1 MFHIKI
7 CGVQEIADIE
17 AVFESGA
24 DAVGLNFYPP
34 SCRYMDPEQASTRRL
49 ASKAGE
55 LGLTRIGVFVNSP
68 VEVMLRASERL
79 ELEAV
84 QLHGDEQSGIVSS
97 LHEKGIKKLIRAI
110 KLPVGPLTIQAIENR
125 VNPWG
130 SLGAHL
136 LLDAD
141 GGKSHGGTG
150 KTLDWDTI
158 RQWSDQHRDV
168 HWTLAG
174 GLNPVNVAA
183 AIMTSGAGSVD
194 TASGVEADRGTK
206 SGTLIS
212 QFSENALAS
221 LRLS

>member
-24 DAVGLNFYPP
+24 DAIGLNFYPP
-34 SCRYMDPEQASTRRL
+34 SCRYLDPEQTSVHRL

-55 LGLTRIGVFVNSP
+55 LGLTRIGVFVNST

-84 QLHGDEQSGIVSS
+84 QLHGDEQIGIVSR
-97 LHEKGIKKLIRAI
+97 LHDKGITNLIRAI
-110 KLPVGPLTIQAIENR
+110 KLPVGPLTIDAIENR
-125 VNPWG
+125 VNSWR

-158 RQWSDQHRDV
+158 RKWSEQSGNV
-168 HWTLAG
+168 SWTLAG
-174 GLNPVNVAA
+174 GLNPGNVAS
-183 AIMTSGAGSVD
+183 AIAKSGAGSVD

-221 LRLS
+221 LQLS

>member
-7 CGVQEIADIE
+7 CGVQEVADIE
-17 AVFESGA
+17 AVFASGA
-24 DAVGLNFYPP
+24 DAIGLNFYPP
-34 SCRYMDPEQASTRRL
+34 SCRYIDPEQILAQRL

-55 LGLTRIGVFVNSP
+55 LGLTRIGVFVNCP

-84 QLHGDEQSGIVSS
+84 QLHGDEQSSIVSS
-97 LHEKGIKKLIRAI
+97 LHDNGITKLIRAI
-110 KLPVGPLTIQAIENR
+110 KLPVGPLTIEAIENR
-125 VNPWG
+125 VNPWN
-130 SLGAHL
+130 SLGTHL

-141 GGKSHGGTG
+141 GGKSHGGSG

-158 RQWSDQHRDV
+158 RQWSDHHGDV
-168 HWTLAG
+168 SWTLAG
-174 GLNPVNVAA
+174 GLNPGNVAA
-183 AIMTSGAGSVD
+183 AITKSGAGSVD

-212 QFSENALAS
+212 QFSEIALAS
-221 LRLS
+221 LRPS